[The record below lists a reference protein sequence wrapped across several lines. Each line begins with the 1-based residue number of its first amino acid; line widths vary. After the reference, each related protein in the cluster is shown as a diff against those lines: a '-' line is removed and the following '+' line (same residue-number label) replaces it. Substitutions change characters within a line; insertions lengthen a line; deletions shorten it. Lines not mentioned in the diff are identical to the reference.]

1 MVGPSKGLTVGAASA
16 RVCLEGAVPF
26 SGGLLDLKFAL
37 RYIWNK
43 HYRLV

>member
-1 MVGPSKGLTVGAASA
+1 MVGLRKGLAVGAAST

-26 SGGLLDLKFAL
+26 SGGLLDLKFGL